1 MRTSD
6 GSNGVH
12 IVAGGYGTRLREF
25 MDDKGYEQSYP
36 KHLLPTGKPNGETI
50 LGRIVRQAMSAPTD
64 APPIIHANEQNA
76 PSIEGHPDIDP
87 SAEVKVGNYPNCLL
101 PILANL
107 TQTRKRT
114 FGCAGD
120 FYADFSWDDM
130 VTSHDAQPYP
140 ITFMVGRTVE
150 VDRGLTFDV
159 SENGKIERMK
169 RVERSNSDDLINIG
183 VYMFDPR
190 ETVMDA
196 LEALATKRQLDK
208 ASSIAN
214 HLIGEGL
221 VGAYILPSTP
231 YNVNTGET
239 YAALL
244 EHTNKTSTVPIC
256 SLLTLSGE

>member
-1 MRTSD
+1 
-6 GSNGVH
+6 
-12 IVAGGYGTRLREF
+12 
-25 MDDKGYEQSYP
+25 MDDIGYEQSYP
-36 KHLLPTGKPNGETI
+36 KHLLTTGGPNGETL
-50 LGRIVRQAMSAPTD
+50 LGRIVRQAIAAPTD
-64 APPIIHANEQNA
+64 VPPIIHANEQNA

-87 SAEVKVGNYPNCLL
+87 SAEVKVGNYPNFLL
-101 PILANL
+101 PILAKL
-107 TQTRKRT
+107 VHSRKRT
-114 FGCAGD
+114 LGCAGD
-120 FYADFSWDDM
+120 FYADFSWDE
-130 VTSHDAQPYP
+130 VVASHDAQPYP

-150 VDRGLTFDV
+150 VDGGLTFDV

-169 RVERSNSDDLINIG
+169 RVARTNSGDLVNIG

-196 LEALATKRQLDK
+196 LEALTAKRQLDK

-221 VGAYILPSTP
+221 VGAYILPGTP

-244 EHTNKTSTVPIC
+244 EHTHKTNTALIDSTSRC
-256 SLLTLSGE
+256 SR